1 MDLLLGA
8 NVLKATNLLLTHG
21 RHHRHNQIFTFTKS
35 ILDLHD
41 KIFNQYNEV
50 QIIKVDNLTPIFIT
64 KTLFDNVFAAS
75 YYTTYLEIKIVTN

>member
-8 NVLKATNLLLTHG
+8 NVLEATNLLLTHS
-21 RHHRHNQIFTFTKS
+21 RHDRHNQIFTFTKS

-41 KIFNQYNEV
+41 KILNQYNEV

-75 YYTTYLEIKIVTN
+75 YYTTYLQIKIVTN